1 MPARLFEF
9 VWGVLYRKGGSAFC
23 THITACRISGGLFHS
38 GRKVVISVCTVD
50 GLVQKAEIMDESSMA
65 RAVTR
70 ISFEMIERNKG
81 TDSLCLIGLFSRGA
95 VLAKRIAA
103 RIAEIDGGEI
113 PVGLLDITPFR
124 DDKPRGGCPDNSE
137 IPFDITDKR
146 VVIVDD
152 VIFTGRTAR
161 AAIDGIMFR
170 GRPMLIQLAA
180 LVDRGHRELPIR
192 ADYIGKNLPTSRE
205 ETVKVLVRELDGCD
219 KVVIYTQCPAE

>member
-1 MPARLFEF
+1 MYTLHYSLPYMRRAFF
-9 VWGVLYRKGGSAFC
+9 VSCG
-23 THITACRISGGLFHS
+23 
-38 GRKVVISVCTVD
+38 KVVIAVCTVE
-50 GLVQKAEIMDESSMA
+50 GLIQKAEIMDESSMA

-81 TDSLCLIGLFSRGA
+81 TDDLCLIGLFSRGA

-137 IPFDITDKR
+137 IPFDITDRR

-161 AAIDGIMFR
+161 AAIDGIMSR

>member
-9 VWGVLYRKGGSAFC
+9 VWGVLHRKGGSAFC

-113 PVGLLDITPFR
+113 PVGRQAQGRLPGQQR
-124 DDKPRGGCPDNSE
+124 DTIRHH
-137 IPFDITDKR
+137 R
-146 VVIVDD
+146 Q
-152 VIFTGRTAR
+152 AR
-161 AAIDGIMFR
+161 CDSRRRYLHRA
-170 GRPMLIQLAA
+170 
-180 LVDRGHRELPIR
+180 HRESRDRRHNVPGTSD
-192 ADYIGKNLPTSRE
+192 ADTACSAG
-205 ETVKVLVRELDGCD
+205 GQG
-219 KVVIYTQCPAE
+219 TQGASDTR

>member
-1 MPARLFEF
+1 M
-9 VWGVLYRKGGSAFC
+9 
-23 THITACRISGGLFHS
+23 
-38 GRKVVISVCTVD
+38 CTVD

-81 TDSLCLIGLFSRGA
+81 TDSLCLIGLFSRGE

-161 AAIDGIMFR
+161 AAIDGIMSR

>member
-9 VWGVLYRKGGSAFC
+9 VWGVLHRKGGSAFC

-38 GRKVVISVCTVD
+38 GRKVVIAVCTVE
-50 GLVQKAEIMDESSMA
+50 GLIQKAEIMDESSMA

-81 TDSLCLIGLFSRGA
+81 TDDLCLIGLFSRGA

-113 PVGLLDITPFR
+113 P
-124 DDKPRGGCPDNSE
+124 
-137 IPFDITDKR
+137 FDITDRR

-161 AAIDGIMFR
+161 AAIDGIMSR

-205 ETVKVLVRELDGCD
+205 ETVKVLVKELDGCD

>member
-9 VWGVLYRKGGSAFC
+9 VWGVLHRKGGSAFC

-50 GLVQKAEIMDESSMA
+50 GLVQKAEIMD
-65 RAVTR
+65 
-70 ISFEMIERNKG
+70 EMIERNKG

-161 AAIDGIMFR
+161 AAIDGIMSR

>member
-9 VWGVLYRKGGSAFC
+9 VWGVLHRKGGSAFC

-113 PVGLLDITPFR
+113 PGLLDITPFR

-161 AAIDGIMFR
+161 AAIDGIMSR

>member
-9 VWGVLYRKGGSAFC
+9 VWGVLHRKGGSAFC

-124 DDKPRGGCPDNSE
+124 DDSE

-161 AAIDGIMFR
+161 AAIDGIMSR